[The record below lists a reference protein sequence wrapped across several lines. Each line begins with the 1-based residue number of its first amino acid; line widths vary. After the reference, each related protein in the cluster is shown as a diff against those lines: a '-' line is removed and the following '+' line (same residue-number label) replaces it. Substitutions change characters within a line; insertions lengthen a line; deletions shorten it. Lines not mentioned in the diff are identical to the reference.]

1 VRLPVVAE
9 TSGIVSG
16 IRYQSMTKGGFKML
30 PNDDKPWAKTL
41 ARIVICLTIVALVCL
56 SLFLESRNMFHIP
69 EIVGVFLLFLTIVPP
84 NLAVLYPWIL
94 PTSHQDGGHR
104 VTKSTV
110 R

>member
-1 VRLPVVAE
+1 
-9 TSGIVSG
+9 
-16 IRYQSMTKGGFKML
+16 MTKGGFKML

-41 ARIVICLTIVALVCL
+41 ARTVICVTIVALIGL
-56 SLFLESRNMFHIP
+56 SFFLESRNMFHIP
-69 EIVGVFLLFLTIVPP
+69 EMVGVFLLFLTIVPP

-94 PTSHQDGGHR
+94 PTQHKNGNTQ

>member
-9 TSGIVSG
+9 RAGIESA
-16 IRYQSMTKGGFKML
+16 TKGGPEML
-30 PNDDKPWAKTL
+30 PHDDKPWAKTL
-41 ARIVICLTIVALVCL
+41 ARIVICVTIVALIGL

-94 PTSHQDGGHR
+94 PNPHKNGSNQ

>member
-1 VRLPVVAE
+1 
-9 TSGIVSG
+9 
-16 IRYQSMTKGGFKML
+16 ML

-41 ARIVICLTIVALVCL
+41 ARTVICVTIVALVCL

-69 EIVGVFLLFLTIVPP
+69 EMVGVFLLFLTIVPP

-94 PTSHQDGGHR
+94 PTRHEPSNSR

>member
-1 VRLPVVAE
+1 
-9 TSGIVSG
+9 
-16 IRYQSMTKGGFKML
+16 ML

-56 SLFLESRNMFHIP
+56 SFFLESRNMFHIP
-69 EIVGVFLLFLTIVPP
+69 EMVGVFLLFLTIVPP

-94 PTSHQDGGHR
+94 PTPHKNGNNQA
-104 VTKSTV
+104 TKSTA